1 MTLTSK
7 RLYNWYPNDSQHSDA
22 PHPLKASTRGEK
34 TESRWTAALEAVL
47 TEAENRFSKVYV
59 RFFFLVLCV
68 SSPAE
73 NFSHRIW
80 HQTSPSE
87 RSDLQAVTTRAKPSS
102 DGDTRMRF
110 SVPSKNTC
118 LDLSQVR
125 NSDCLTKQKMKTE
138 DIQMRHQRA
147 WQENVPYPN

>member
-59 RFFFLVLCV
+59 SFFFSCSVCRRPQRTSHTGSDIKRVLLKD
-68 SSPAE
+68 
-73 NFSHRIW
+73 
-80 HQTSPSE
+80 QTCRLWRLAQNP
-87 RSDLQAVTTRAKPSS
+87 LQMETHAWDFLCRAK
-102 DGDTRMRF
+102 THVWT
-110 SVPSKNTC
+110 SVRS
-118 LDLSQVR
+118 
-125 NSDCLTKQKMKTE
+125 E
-138 DIQMRHQRA
+138 IQT
-147 WQENVPYPN
+147 V